1 MSHTQLARSPHYSN
15 RHRVSSIL
23 TRGQT
28 SILSRTKNRLI
39 HSHPVNTRP
48 NTRGRVTVL
57 EIEATIS
64 GQEMSAS
71 FGVKS
76 GTWTHVTVC
85 TFKCKQPYEKMCT
98 VHHSEHARKELQ
110 QWRRHSKNKEL
121 GCRHSMTNF
130 CFPIGIFLSFP
141 LGVRDSDDSV

>member
-1 MSHTQLARSPHYSN
+1 MSLFLHNTKTSLHTTLKKNPDNAIEMSHTLLARSPHYSN

-76 GTWTHVTVC
+76 GT
-85 TFKCKQPYEKMCT
+85 
-98 VHHSEHARKELQ
+98 
-110 QWRRHSKNKEL
+110 
-121 GCRHSMTNF
+121 
-130 CFPIGIFLSFP
+130 
-141 LGVRDSDDSV
+141 